1 MSAKRSR
8 KPLSAYS
15 PNVNPPA
22 KRAKTATSSGSTVN
36 DPTIFDPIEYT
47 EHAMDPRI
55 PPDIN
60 LTPPAIFGLF
70 WNDTIITK
78 LVQATNAY
86 ARQKKAS
93 SRQWPHP
100 TTVPE
105 FRRFLG
111 ITILM
116 GLTRLGKIG
125 RYWSH
130 GIVSARKSM
139 SFNRYCQI
147 KRFIHI
153 SMPECNLLLSIARF
167 PEGDPAI
174 L

>member
-1 MSAKRSR
+1 MSAKRSCE
-8 KPLSAYS
+8 PLSAYS
-15 PNVNPPA
+15 PNVNCPA

-36 DPTIFDPIEYT
+36 DPTIFDPMEYT
-47 EHAMDPRI
+47 EYAMDPRI

-60 LTPPAIFGLF
+60 LTPTSIFGVF
-70 WNDTIITK
+70 WNDTRITK

-100 TTVPE
+100 TTVLE

-130 GIVSARKSM
+130 GIVSARRSM
-139 SFNRYCQI
+139 SFNWYCQI
-147 KRFIHI
+147 KQFIHI
-153 SMPECNLLLSIARF
+153 SMP
-167 PEGDPAI
+167 
-174 L
+174 